1 MMSVLI
7 GLGILR
13 ERPGKDIGHVYKDPS
28 PGLSRWTRASHLQPS
43 QGGDSHLG
51 VGAAVR
57 ASLVFGATASVHRH
71 LHGPAVD
78 YVGLAA
84 AAGASWAGVPG
95 PGEPVLIVAFVAAV
109 LGGIAGWLL
118 GVLGGRTLVTA
129 PGPLRRARMV
139 AVARGDEVFE
149 RHPVIAILLTPSW
162 VAGIHRVRTDV
173 YMILNLVGA
182 AVWAA
187 GIGLA
192 AYWIG
197 PSVVDFV
204 NDFGLFTTL
213 SLAALIAVVVAAEI
227 MRRRRRRQER
237 PGKDAVLA
245 ARAAPVDGPERNGRD

>member
-7 GLGILR
+7 GLRILR
-13 ERPGKDIGHVYKDPS
+13 ERPGKGIGHVDKDP
-28 PGLSRWTRASHLQPS
+28 PPRLSRWTRSTDLRPS
-43 QGGDSHLG
+43 QGGDSHLR

-71 LHGPAVD
+71 FHGPAVD

-95 PGEPVLIVAFVAAV
+95 PGEPVLIAAAVYAARHRLDITEVLIVAFLAAV
-109 LGGIAGWLL
+109 VGGIVGWLIGL
-118 GVLGGRTLVTA
+118 VGGRTLVTA

-139 AVARGDEVFE
+139 AVARGDELFE
-149 RHPVIAILLTPSW
+149 RHPVIAILLTPAF

-173 YMILNLVGA
+173 YMILNVVGA

-192 AYWIG
+192 AYWVG
-197 PSVVDFV
+197 PSVVDVV
-204 NDFGLFTTL
+204 NDFGLVTTVAL
-213 SLAALIAVVVAAEI
+213 GALIAVVVAAEI
-227 MRRRRRRQER
+227 VRRRRRRQER
-237 PGKDAVLA
+237 PG
-245 ARAAPVDGPERNGRD
+245 

>member
-1 MMSVLI
+1 M
-7 GLGILR
+7 R
-13 ERPGKDIGHVYKDPS
+13 
-28 PGLSRWTRASHLQPS
+28 HLQPS
-43 QGGDSHLG
+43 PSGDLQLR

-57 ASLVFGATASVHRH
+57 GVLVVGATVSLHRH
-71 LHGPAVD
+71 LHGPPID
-78 YVGLAA
+78 YLGLAA

-95 PGEPVLIVAFVAAV
+95 PGEPVLIAAAVYAARHRLDITEVLIVAFVAAV

-149 RHPVIAILLTPSW
+149 RHPVLAILLTPSW

-173 YMILNLVGA
+173 YMIFNLVGA

-192 AYWIG
+192 AYWTG
-197 PSVVDFV
+197 PSVLDFV
-204 NDFGLFTTL
+204 NDFGLVT
-213 SLAALIAVVVAAEI
+213 SLGLGVLIAVVVVAEI

-237 PGKDAVLA
+237 PG
-245 ARAAPVDGPERNGRD
+245 

>member
-1 MMSVLI
+1 MSVLI

-13 ERPGKDIGHVYKDPS
+13 ERSGKDIGHVDKDPS
-28 PGLSRWTRASHLQPS
+28 PSLSRWTRSTDLQPS
-43 QGGDSHLG
+43 QSGDSHLR
-51 VGAAVR
+51 VGAAIR

-84 AAGASWAGVPG
+84 AAGSSWAGVPG
-95 PGEPVLIVAFVAAV
+95 PGEPVLIAAAVYAARHRLDITEVLIVAFVAAV
-109 LGGIAGWLL
+109 LGGIVGWLI
-118 GVLGGRTLVTA
+118 GFVGGRTLVTA

-149 RHPVIAILLTPSW
+149 RHPVIAILLTPAF

-197 PSVVDFV
+197 PSVVEFV
-204 NDFGLFTTL
+204 NDFGLVTTL
-213 SLAALIAVVVAAEI
+213 ALGALIAVVVAAEI

-237 PGKDAVLA
+237 PY
-245 ARAAPVDGPERNGRD
+245 

>member
-13 ERPGKDIGHVYKDPS
+13 ERPGKDIGHVDKDLS
-28 PGLSRWTRASHLQPS
+28 RGLSRWTRSTDLQPS
-43 QGGDSHLG
+43 QSGDSHLR

-57 ASLVFGATASVHRH
+57 ASLVFGATASLHRH

-84 AAGASWAGVPG
+84 AAGASWAGG
-95 PGEPVLIVAFVAAV
+95 RGRGEPVLIAAAVYAARHRLDITEVLIVAFVAAV
-109 LGGIAGWLL
+109 VGGIVGWLIGL
-118 GVLGGRTLVTA
+118 VGGRTLVTA
-129 PGPLRRARMV
+129 PGPLRGARMGG
-139 AVARGDEVFE
+139 GDRADGVFD
-149 RHPVIAILLTPSW
+149 RHPVIAILLTPAF

-204 NDFGLFTTL
+204 NDFGLVTTL
-213 SLAALIAVVVAAEI
+213 ALGALIAVVVAAEI
-227 MRRRRRRQER
+227 VRRRRRRTQS
-237 PGKDAVLA
+237 PG
-245 ARAAPVDGPERNGRD
+245 